1 MSALAMILAQKGY
14 SISGSDQ
21 KKNLTLKKLE
31 ENKVHIFPSQVE
43 SNIDEI
49 FKVHEKN
56 ILVVKSSA
64 IYQDNL

>member
-31 ENKVHIFPSQVE
+31 ENKVHIFPTQVE

-49 FKVHEKN
+49 LKVHGNN
-56 ILVVKSSA
+56 ICLLYTSPSPR
-64 IYQDNL
+64 D